1 MEETMYKA
9 HLLMAI
15 LRINDLIKKES
26 GFLIYPNPTKHQ
38 INIEI
43 SEKLLHTNAIIYD
56 MNGKEVQKVTL
67 NKPLQTINIEQ
78 LNKGTYFINIENFGS
93 SSSKKFIVE

>member
-1 MEETMYKA
+1 M
-9 HLLMAI
+9 
-15 LRINDLIKKES
+15 IKKES
-26 GFLIYPNPTKHQ
+26 GFIIYPNPTKHQ

-78 LNKGTYFINIENFGS
+78 LIKGTYFINIENLGS